1 METFTIKPKSPYNFK
16 LSLDFLIKE
25 GSGPFPEFRKND
37 NLLRAFRIDNKIIPA
52 KIFSIGTVEKPKLKV
67 LTQEISPQEKSKL
80 KDKIVSYLN
89 LNEDLME
96 LYNFMDKDEGLKK
109 IKDALFGFKVPMMG
123 VTIYEVIIKAIV
135 QQQISLQVA
144 FHMISNLVKKF
155 GEFVEFN
162 GEKYYDFP
170 CPATLAN
177 ASLSDMRKCG
187 LSRKK
192 MEYIKDFSKE
202 VVEGRFN
209 PEEMANWRQEKIME
223 RLTKF
228 RGVGR
233 WTAEL
238 VSVASV
244 RSGQAPAD
252 DLGVRKAISRYYF
265 NGDLQSA
272 ETIRNFIKDTPK
284 DLVVYLLY
292 ANRLNLEI

>member
-1 METFTIKPKSPYNFK
+1 MKTFAIKPKSPYNFK

-25 GSGPFPEFRKND
+25 GSGPFPEFREND
-37 NLLRAFRIDNKIIPA
+37 SLLRAFRMNNKILPA

-89 LNEDLME
+89 LNEDLTE
-96 LYNFMDKDEGLKK
+96 LYNFMEKNERLKK
-109 IKDALFGFKVPMMG
+109 IKNTLFGFKVPMMG

-170 CPATLAN
+170 YPSTLAD
-177 ASLSDMRKCG
+177 ASLSGMRRCG

-202 VVEGRFN
+202 VVEGGFN
-209 PEEMANWRQEKIME
+209 PEEMINWRQEKIVE
-223 RLTKF
+223 GLTKF
-228 RGVGR
+228 RGIGR

-238 VSVASV
+238 VSIAGVK
-244 RSGQAPAD
+244 SGQSPAD
-252 DLGVRKAISRYYF
+252 DLGVRKSISRYYF
-265 NGDLQSA
+265 NEKLQDA
-272 ETIRNFIKDTPK
+272 ETIRRFIKKTPRG
-284 DLVVYLLY
+284 LVVYLLY
-292 ANRLNLEI
+292 ANRLNLDV